1 MDAVER
7 NSLYSLPLFSKLPEH
22 VLDEALH
29 LGKLK
34 IKQYSAGQ
42 IVHVEGDHC
51 TNVELIMSGRLSIE
65 RIDYSGALLAI
76 AQFSREDIL
85 GGNLL
90 YSGKPHYPWTIT
102 ALEETTVAM
111 LTGDSL
117 FSFLC
122 DYPDLLKYFL
132 RMISENTQ
140 VLNEKIMAHINR
152 SVRERI
158 TNYLILETERQ
169 QSNAFRLPMPKS
181 RLAEILG
188 MQRTSL
194 SRELDRMRKEG
205 MLVFNGRNFIS
216 LKLENK
222 KDR

>member
-1 MDAVER
+1 MDALER
-7 NSLYSLPLFSKLPEH
+7 KSVVSLPLLSKLPEQI
-22 VLDEALH
+22 VDEALH
-29 LGKLK
+29 QGKLK
-34 IKQYSAGQ
+34 IIHYSPGQ

-51 TNVELIMSGRLSIE
+51 TNVELIMNGRLSIE

-90 YSGKPHYPWTIT
+90 YSGKPHYPWTVT

-111 LTGDSL
+111 LSGDSL
-117 FSFLC
+117 LIFLC
-122 DYPDLLKYFL
+122 GYPELLKYFL

-140 VLNEKIMAHINR
+140 VLNEKIAAHINR

-158 TNYLILETERQ
+158 SNYLILESERQ
-169 QSNAFRLPMPKS
+169 HSNAFRLPMPKS
-181 RLAEILG
+181 RLAEMLG

-205 MLVFNGRNFIS
+205 MLVFKGRNFLS
-216 LKLENK
+216 LKLDKNN
-222 KDR
+222 DG